1 VSPLEWLLIVTVVS
15 SKRKN
20 SVLAFAGGA
29 VVVTGGVLGFD
40 LPPAVATSLIA
51 SAALANTNIAKK
63 QVKNRFLIDI
73 IAPCSGTRM
82 KIHDTLVRACRHL
95 SQARAQ
101 TKCSPAR

>member
-1 VSPLEWLLIVTVVS
+1 MSPLEWLLIVTVVS